1 MNRRIA
7 ALPAVLIFALIPNM
21 GFGEQPYA
29 CNVKMRY
36 GSFET
41 SVSSGGD
48 SVGRALSESLRAS
61 CKSACKGVEVSS
73 DGGAACLVSCVSEAN
88 ILAIECIER
97 ARNDSK
103 IELLPGE
110 LAQARADAAGSAK
123 KTRSAAADRP
133 QKPDL
138 FGKSRTPAP
147 QNALLLTRWYGAYE
161 PLAQQKTDDKS
172 KQRNRAD
179 LMQLDE
185 SRKPLILMRPKQ
197 ATLLTLR

>member
-1 MNRRIA
+1 MNRLIA
-7 ALPAVLIFALIPNM
+7 TLSACLFFALIPAA

-41 SVSSGGD
+41 SVSADGD
-48 SVGRALSESLRAS
+48 SVGRALSGSLRAS

-88 ILAIECIER
+88 ILAIECIAR

-103 IELLPGE
+103 LELLPGE
-110 LAQARADAAGSAK
+110 LAQARADAAAAAK
-123 KTRSAAADRP
+123 KTRSDVADRP

-138 FGKSRTPAP
+138 FGKPRNPAP
-147 QNALLLTRWYGAYE
+147 QKALLLTRWYGAYE
-161 PLAQQKTDDKS
+161 PLAQQKSDDKS
-172 KQRNRAD
+172 KQRNHAD
-179 LMQLDE
+179 LMQLNP

-197 ATLLTLR
+197 APLLTLR